1 MQCASYDPLGE
12 CVRASDSVRMANPRG
27 FFRNTT
33 NQDDD
38 TMTVRR
44 HKTATMPPLLFGSV
58 FRRFGYYGK
67 NNLMCSDATTSGST
81 FFSNVCASSGL
92 LIQALNLLIC
102 TAILSYHRA
111 LLHIRFLWCRLSAA
125 CSHTPFARLTL
136 TLSLPFAPVTFSL
149 LRILLSQQGGE
160 GGGRKKAHLSLICV
174 VPGSIPRCLAETP

>member
-102 TAILSYHRA
+102 TADLKLSPRA
-111 LLHIRFLWCRLSAA
+111 T
-125 CSHTPFARLTL
+125 SHS
-136 TLSLPFAPVTFSL
+136 LSLVPPLCCLLTHSLCTAHTHTLAPFRSGDFLLTPYPSL
-149 LRILLSQQGGE
+149 ATGW
-160 GGGRKKAHLSLICV
+160 
-174 VPGSIPRCLAETP
+174 